1 MEPNTWTMQPLA
13 RQTRLVTA
21 RGYDERWTHLGPSK
35 GSQRRSAAR
44 DVQGAA
50 LEHAQ
55 PMSVVW
61 CADGAASLSA
71 TRRYDPLVFG
81 ATTEGDD
88 VALALRDRP
97 QVHRDREFVELS
109 QSFLQEVTP

>member
-21 RGYDERWTHLGPSK
+21 GGYDERLVQLGLATA
-35 GSQRRSAAR
+35 SQPRSAVR
-44 DVQGAA
+44 HVQGVP
-50 LEHAQ
+50 LEHVQ
-55 PMSVVW
+55 PISVVW

-88 VALALRDRP
+88 VALVLRDRP

-109 QSFLQEVTP
+109 ESFLQEVSP